1 MGTEVSGTPGGS
13 CVVLGAGEI
22 IDYAAVAARIPRDSF
37 VICADGGLAHCAP
50 LGLRPHLLVGD
61 LDSAGNPPEGVPLL
75 PLSPHKN
82 YTDTAHA
89 VEEAINR
96 GYGPLLL
103 CGMLGGRMD
112 HTLANLQTLGQC
124 AVRGVSAVITDG
136 RTDIHPLCPQ
146 LNGGVLRLPPRPGHY
161 FSLLSLVDACSGVT
175 ILGAMYPL
183 NDYPLSSLEARAV
196 SNEFLLDT
204 VTVTLNSGVLL
215 VVVTPKD

>member
-1 MGTEVSGTPGGS
+1 
-13 CVVLGAGEI
+13 
-22 IDYAAVAARIPRDSF
+22 
-37 VICADGGLAHCAP
+37 
-50 LGLRPHLLVGD
+50 
-61 LDSAGNPPEGVPLL
+61 
-75 PLSPHKN
+75 
-82 YTDTAHA
+82 
-89 VEEAINR
+89 
-96 GYGPLLL
+96 
-103 CGMLGGRMD
+103 
-112 HTLANLQTLGQC
+112 
-124 AVRGVSAVITDG
+124 
-136 RTDIHPLCPQ
+136 